1 MLRAYYHCKSAD
13 WPGNRPFDLVAATAA
28 QMALL
33 PDYYVMDLHKGMA
46 ETAASMAPGSAG
58 AGFAGDWLSDD
69 ELAVYAAEY
78 RRTGF
83 QGGLQWYRCA
93 VDAGCIAEQRLF
105 AGRTIDVPATYIAG
119 ASDWGMH
126 QKPGEL
132 QRMQQRAC
140 TDFRGLHT
148 VPGAGHWVQQEQPL
162 ATAKLLLDALRSS
175 GGDAAA
181 DSGL

>member
-1 MLRAYYHCKSAD
+1 L
-13 WPGNRPFDLVAATAA
+13 N
-28 QMALL
+28 
-33 PDYYVMDLHKGMA
+33 
-46 ETAASMAPGSAG
+46 
-58 AGFAGDWLSDD
+58 
-69 ELAVYAAEY
+69 
-78 RRTGF
+78 
-83 QGGLQWYRCA
+83 WYRCA
-93 VDAGCIAEQRLF
+93 ADPSCIAEQRLF
-105 AGRTIDVPATYIAG
+105 AGRTIDVPASFIAG
-119 ASDWGMH
+119 AADWGMH